1 LSHLFAEVRTVA
13 MIFRLGLAF
22 VLAVVGLAT
31 SSPSTISTAHNS
43 GPVPSVVASLTGTPA
58 PAATGSNGAGS
69 VTERD
74 VVVPPVAPGG
84 DVVQTPVE
92 RAAQAAEGAIVTD
105 RMVATGR
112 VASQVVETGKFQ
124 TVGLTWPSDTG
135 VASLGAEVRTRA
147 EGQWSDWVPL
157 DTSDAAPDA
166 GSADARRAVR
176 DGTDSVWV
184 GDSDAVQLSF
194 TATKEGGPAGL
205 SLALIGSPDLPAL
218 PTGGVAGPAMGS
230 SPVRLAPQAS
240 APLSGS
246 SVLVPHVITRAEWG
260 ASAPVCTPDVA
271 TTLVGAVLHHT
282 AGPNTYSTVAEAEQ
296 QIRNDQRYHI
306 QSRGWCDLGYN
317 FVVDKWGNIYEGR
330 ANSMTEPVIGVHA
343 GGFNTGTVGIAMLG
357 TYSDVNPSAATRE
370 AVAEVIGWRLGAY
383 GVNPQGMMTYTTGV
397 GENSRF
403 LNQTVALPRVF
414 GHRDVAYTAC
424 PGNAGYAALGWIRA
438 RATTLA
444 FSESLVRALYHDMLQ
459 RGVDP
464 TGMATWSGQ
473 LLAGTPA
480 SVLADTL
487 AHSDEYVAR
496 RVVEAYQEILGRGPD
511 PTGFAT
517 WTQAIT
523 SGRLRAED
531 LRGQLIQSDEYYS
544 RAGGTD
550 ASYIARL
557 YQDILHRGAGAD
569 EIASWSAAIQ
579 TSGRGAAPYG
589 VWRSLESAQLR
600 VHEIYNI
607 YLDRMADGNG
617 LATWGPYWQ
626 IHGEDLLRGQIT
638 GSDEYLARSARL
650 FS

>member
-1 LSHLFAEVRTVA
+1 

-22 VLAVVGLAT
+22 VLAVVGLTT
-31 SSPSTISTAHNS
+31 SSPSTASTASTAHNS

-58 PAATGSNGAGS
+58 PAPTGPSDAAS
-69 VTERD
+69 VTEVD

-84 DVVQTPVE
+84 GVVQTPVE

-105 RMVATGR
+105 RMVGTDR

-124 TVGLTWPSDTG
+124 TVGLTWPSDTS
-135 VASLGAEVRTRA
+135 VASLGAEMRTRA
-147 EGQWSDWVPL
+147 AGQWSDWVPL
-157 DTSDAAPDA
+157 DTGDAAPDA

-176 DGTDSVWV
+176 AGTDSVWV
-184 GDSDAVQLSF
+184 GNANAVQLSF
-194 TATKEGGPAGL
+194 TATKDGGPDGM

-218 PTGGVAGPAMGS
+218 PSGDVAGPAMGA

-240 APLSGS
+240 APLATS

-271 TTLVGAVLHHT
+271 STLVGAVLHHT
-282 AGPNTYSTVAEAEQ
+282 AGSNTYSTVAEAEQ

-330 ANSMTEPVIGVHA
+330 ANSMTAPVIGVHA
-343 GGFNTGTVGIAMLG
+343 GGFNTGTVGISMLG
-357 TYSDVNPSAATRE
+357 TYTDVNPSAATLE
-370 AVAEVIGWRLGAY
+370 SVAEVIGWRLGAY
-383 GVNPQGMMTYTTGV
+383 GVNPQGMMNYTTGV

-403 LNQTVALPRVF
+403 LNTTVTLPRVF

-424 PGNAGYAALGWIRA
+424 PGNAGYATLGWIRA

-444 FSESLVRALYHDMLQ
+444 FSEALVRALYHDMLQ

-496 RVVEAYQEILGRGPD
+496 RVVESYQEILGRGPD

-517 WTQAIT
+517 WTGLIS

-531 LRGQLIQSDEYYS
+531 LRGQLIQSDEYYAA
-544 RAGGTD
+544 AGGTD
-550 ASYIARL
+550 ATYIARL
-557 YQDILHRGAGAD
+557 YRDILHREAGAS
-569 EIASWSAAIQ
+569 EIASWSASIQ
-579 TSGRGAAPYG
+579 TAGRGAAPYG

-607 YLDRMADGNG
+607 YLDRMADPTGI
-617 LATWGPYWQ
+617 ATWGPYWQ
-626 IHGEDLLRGQIT
+626 VHGEDLLRGQIT

>member
-1 LSHLFAEVRTVA
+1 

-22 VLAVVGLAT
+22 VLAVVGLTT
-31 SSPSTISTAHNS
+31 SSLSTAFPAGNPGS
-43 GPVPSVVASLTGTPA
+43 VPSVVASLTGTPA
-58 PAATGSNGAGS
+58 PAPTGSSDAGS

-124 TVGLTWPSDTG
+124 TVGLTWPSDTS
-135 VASLGAEVRTRA
+135 VASLGAEMRTRA
-147 EGQWSDWVPL
+147 AGQWSDWVPL
-157 DTSDAAPDA
+157 DTGDAAPDA

-176 DGTDSVWV
+176 AGTDSVWV
-184 GDSDAVQLSF
+184 GNANAVQLSF
-194 TATKEGGPAGL
+194 TATKDGGPDGM

-218 PTGGVAGPAMGS
+218 PSGDVAGPAMGA

-240 APLSGS
+240 APLATS

-271 TTLVGAVLHHT
+271 STLVGAVLHHT
-282 AGPNTYSTVAEAEQ
+282 AGSNTYSTVAEAEQ

-357 TYSDVNPSAATRE
+357 TYTDVNPSAATLE
-370 AVAEVIGWRLGAY
+370 SVADVIGWRLGAY
-383 GVNPQGMMTYTTGV
+383 GVNPQGMMNYTTGV

-403 LNQTVALPRVF
+403 LNTTVALPRVF

-424 PGNAGYAALGWIRA
+424 PGNVGYTTLGWIRV
-438 RATTLA
+438 RATALA
-444 FSESLVRALYHDMLQ
+444 YSQPLVKALYHDLMG
-459 RGVDP
+459 RVVDP
-464 TGMATWSGQ
+464 SGLQTWTS
-473 LLAGTPA
+473 LIYAGVPA
-480 SVLADTL
+480 SSLGDSL
-487 AHSDEYVAR
+487 AHSQEYVQG
-496 RVVEAYQEILGRGPD
+496 RVIAAYKEILGRDPD
-511 PTGFAT
+511 PTGFAS
-517 WTQAIT
+517 WTGWIM
-523 SGRLRAED
+523 SGSLRVED
-531 LRGQLIQSDEYYS
+531 LRGQLIASDEYYG

-550 ASYIARL
+550 ETYIGKL
-557 YQDILHRGAGAD
+557 YQDILHRAAGPGEVAYWVAN
-569 EIASWSAAIQ
+569 IKTA
-579 TSGRGAAPYG
+579 GRGAASVG
-589 VWRSLESAQLR
+589 VWRSLESANLR
-600 VHEIYNI
+600 VNEVYGVL
-607 YLDRMADGNG
+607 LDRTADPSGI
-617 LATWGPYWQ
+617 ATWGPYWQ
-626 IHGEDLLRGQIT
+626 AHGEDALRAMIV
-638 GSDEYLARSARL
+638 GSDEYLARAARL
-650 FS
+650 F

>member
-1 LSHLFAEVRTVA
+1 

-22 VLAVVGLAT
+22 VLAVVGLTT
-31 SSPSTISTAHNS
+31 SSLSTASPAHNS
-43 GPVPSVVASLTGTPA
+43 GPATSVVASLTGTPA
-58 PAATGSNGAGS
+58 PAPTGSSDAGS

-84 DVVQTPVE
+84 DVVQTPVG

-105 RMVATGR
+105 RMVDTGR

-135 VASLGAEVRTRA
+135 VASLGAEMRTRA

-205 SLALIGSPDLPAL
+205 SLALIGSPDLLAL
-218 PTGGVAGPAMGS
+218 PSGDVAGPAMGS

-282 AGPNTYSTVAEAEQ
+282 AGSNTYSTVAEAEQ

-330 ANSMTEPVIGVHA
+330 ANSMTKPVIGVHA

-357 TYSDVNPSAATRE
+357 TYTDVNPSAATLE
-370 AVAEVIGWRLGAY
+370 SVADVIGWRLGVY
-383 GVNPQGMMTYTTGV
+383 GVNPQGMMTYYTGV
-397 GENSRF
+397 GENSKF
-403 LNQTVALPRVF
+403 LNQTVALSRVF

-424 PGNAGYAALGWIRA
+424 PGNVGYTTLGWIRV
-438 RATTLA
+438 RATALA
-444 FSESLVRALYHDMLQ
+444 YSQPLVKALYHDLMG
-459 RGVDP
+459 RVVDP
-464 TGMATWSGQ
+464 SGLQTWTS
-473 LLAGTPA
+473 LIYAGVPA
-480 SVLADTL
+480 SSLGDSL
-487 AHSDEYVAR
+487 AHSQEYVQG
-496 RVVEAYQEILGRGPD
+496 RVIAAYKEILGRDPD
-511 PTGFAT
+511 PTGFAS
-517 WTQAIT
+517 WTGWIM
-523 SGRLRAED
+523 SGSLRVED
-531 LRGQLIQSDEYYS
+531 LRGQLIASDEYYTD
-544 RAGGTD
+544 AGGTD
-550 ASYIARL
+550 EAYIGTL
-557 YQDILHRGAGAD
+557 YQDILHRAAGPGEVAYWAAN
-569 EIASWSAAIQ
+569 IKTAGRSAA
-579 TSGRGAAPYG
+579 SVG
-589 VWRSLESAQLR
+589 VWRSLESANLR
-600 VHEIYNI
+600 VNEVYGVL
-607 YLDRMADGNG
+607 LDRTADPSGI
-617 LATWGPYWQ
+617 ATWGPYWQ
-626 IHGEDLLRGQIT
+626 AHGEDALRAMIV
-638 GSDEYLARSARL
+638 GSDEYLARAARL
-650 FS
+650 F